1 MRHRRERRERGVNG
15 GRPGERAQ
23 GAEAMRVTA
32 QAGVHVAK
40 QGRRVCG
47 RVRAGS
53 GEQCRDAR
61 RSRAGQ
67 RRVAWQCTWGAR
79 VSGTGAAR
87 PRAREW
93 RDARGRE

>member
-47 RVRAGS
+47 RVRTGG
-53 GEQCRDAR
+53 GELRSAAR
-61 RSRAGQ
+61 RSRTDQ
-67 RRVAWQCTWGAR
+67 W
-79 VSGTGAAR
+79 
-87 PRAREW
+87 
-93 RDARGRE
+93 